1 MSRLQSKDFFV
12 ETPYNQ
18 DTKNQIWMSQIA
30 DSHDNICFCNFPF
43 AHLLANIFPPGH
55 KDRNLTVNQILARDY
70 KEKCHSGGREDASGG
85 MEDPGF
91 GEGPSTKEEEKD
103 PAEEDFPEEEIDVL
117 LAAAIEE
124 GAR

>member
-1 MSRLQSKDFFV
+1 MQNIGAQDFYQ
-12 ETPYNQ
+12 ETHFNPE
-18 DTKNQIWMSQIA
+18 TKNQIWMSQIA

-91 GEGPSTKEEEKD
+91 GEGPSTEKEEKD
-103 PAEEDFPEEEIDVL
+103 PEEEDFPEEEIDGL